1 MFNGG
6 KVTPPELPEKEE
18 VVIGKDIPMRV
29 FTMPEE
35 LRGRAATF
43 VEQPKK
49 EAPEALQPIVIPV
62 PVPAE
67 APTVPRKKRIS
78 PALIVLLV
86 FVLMIGT
93 GAGVWWYVVTYAS
106 PPQTPYTPPST
117 PDPDPDPEPEPEPEP
132 EEPYP
137 GTDTDSDG
145 LTNIEELLYGTDFR
159 SPDTDGDTFLDGNE
173 VFHRYDPN
181 GLAPSTLLDTGAVRV
196 LERADL
202 PFTLYYP
209 ASWSVS
215 AASAVDPGVTFRSE
229 ESGSITLVYE
239 EKDMLTGLSEWMKES
254 GISAKGIEETMTKEG
269 YQARSAEDGRTV
281 YLDLGAW
288 VVSATYNL
296 GETMSIEFLQ
306 TFKMMMNSVDVI
318 ADGNEGTSLGN
329 GGNEGIE
336 GGEGEDLESSEVT
349 GGTDIE
355 ATLSETSGEGE
366 GAQ

>member
-1 MFNGG
+1 MFDGG
-6 KVTPPELPEKEE
+6 KAKPPELPEKEE
-18 VVIGKDIPMRV
+18 AIIGKDIPMRV
-29 FTMPEE
+29 FAMPAE

-43 VEQPKK
+43 KEEQKK
-49 EAPEALQPIVIPV
+49 EAPEALQPIVIPI

-67 APTVPRKKRIS
+67 TPPVILKKRTS
-78 PALIVLLV
+78 PVLIVLLV
-86 FVLMIGT
+86 LVLMIGT
-93 GAGVWWYVVTYAS
+93 GAGVWWYVVTYAN
-106 PPQTPYTPPST
+106 PPQTPYTPPPT
-117 PDPDPDPEPEPEPEP
+117 PDPEPDQEPEP

-196 LERADL
+196 LERVDL

-209 ASWSVS
+209 ASWSVF
-215 AASAVDPGVTFRSE
+215 AASAADARVAFRSE
-229 ESGSITLVYE
+229 ENGSIELMYE
-239 EKDMLTGLSEWMKES
+239 EKDILTDLSDWMKENDIS
-254 GISAKGIEETMTKEG
+254 GKGIEETMTKEG

-281 YLDLGAW
+281 YLDLGKW
-288 VVSATYNL
+288 VVSARYNL

-318 ADGNEGTSLGN
+318 MDGGEVASFGDRGD
-329 GGNEGIE
+329 EGI
-336 GGEGEDLESSEVT
+336 EGEDLESSEVT
-349 GGTDIE
+349 GDTDIQ
-355 ATLSETSGEGE
+355 TILGETSGGGE
-366 GAQ
+366 GT